1 MDSIDSP
8 RTESGLD
15 DTQRE
20 LQTLRLTLQITLAA
34 LVILA
39 GSLGILVFRQVSLL
53 RHQTEATT
61 RQAQHAAQ
69 IFNSTIGPQ
78 AQSFEKRLQEFAETD
93 PEFKARLAR
102 FYPVRDQPAS
112 PVAAVHPTRRD
123 TGRQHPRPGQ
133 SLKPRAN
140 PAPSPS

>member
-102 FYPVRDQPAS
+102 FYPPSETNPPAQS
-112 PVAAVHPTRRD
+112 PPSTPPAATPD
-123 TGRQHPRPGQ
+123 A
-133 SLKPRAN
+133 SI
-140 PAPSPS
+140 PAPGNP

>member
-1 MDSIDSP
+1 MDPIDSP
-8 RTESGLD
+8 RTGLRLD

-34 LVILA
+34 LVIFA

-53 RHQTEATT
+53 RRQTEATT

-69 IFNSTIGPQ
+69 VFNSTIGPQ

-102 FYPVRDQPAS
+102 FYPPSESATNPPSQSPQPTSAVPAQGNS
-112 PVAAVHPTRRD
+112 PTP
-123 TGRQHPRPGQ
+123 
-133 SLKPRAN
+133 
-140 PAPSPS
+140 